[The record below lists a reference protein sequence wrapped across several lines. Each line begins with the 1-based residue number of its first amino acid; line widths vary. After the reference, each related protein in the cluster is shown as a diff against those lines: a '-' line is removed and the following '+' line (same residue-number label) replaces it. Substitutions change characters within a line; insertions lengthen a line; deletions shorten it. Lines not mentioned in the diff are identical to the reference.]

1 MVDFYP
7 GSRRQKKFYEETEKP
22 VLKDETENFDLGKP
36 KIFLVN
42 GKPTE
47 LFTLGVVAR
56 ALNRQPVTMRKW
68 ESEGIIPRSPF
79 VLPSHDPR
87 GQRRLYTRSQIEALR
102 TVAEEEGVLSP
113 NANGK
118 WKAIETTSFRE
129 KAIRAFKGAQ

>member
-1 MVDFYP
+1 MTEFYP
-7 GSRRQKKFYEETEKP
+7 GSRKQRKSYEEPEKLVP
-22 VLKDETENFDLGKP
+22 QDEAEDFDLGKP

-42 GKPTE
+42 GQPAE

-56 ALNRQPVTMRKW
+56 ALNRQPVTVRKW

-87 GQRRLYTRSQIEALR
+87 GQRRLYTRAQIEALR

-118 WKAIETTSFRE
+118 WKSIETTSFRE